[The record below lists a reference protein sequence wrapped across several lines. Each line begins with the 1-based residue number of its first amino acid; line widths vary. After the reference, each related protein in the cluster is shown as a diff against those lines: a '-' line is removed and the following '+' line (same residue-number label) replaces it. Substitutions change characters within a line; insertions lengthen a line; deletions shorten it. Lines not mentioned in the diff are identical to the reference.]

1 MANTEKQIMNAAAH
15 ISKQIDKLKD
25 DSPNER
31 GFYSEGVLDALR
43 NLVEGV
49 ATALDVGLNAFYDY
63 EIFNAAVKKSG
74 QGSKDESKVFA
85 FHKLLQISKSHY
97 SMDENAAERLMLKY
111 FDYLIEIRRICAER
125 LNLLILPNLEDYPL
139 DLDEKLEVYHL
150 AIANEIINY
159 RSINVDDGRNWNR
172 YYVERTKPFLV
183 QGQRFYEVTFCN
195 ANDFASKFDRMI
207 GFTDIDLSTDYAVSF
222 ATVKINIEVFERSLP
237 IIFITDY
244 SVSIRPCELSN
255 FGRVLGL
262 GDLTVQRGNVDY
274 QGLMAFLTNSG
285 WNLLDVID
293 LEDRAFMELIELIS
307 LNARVKPVTKILEEA
322 RLKAGA
328 NNSCTGKNTL
338 RYLLL
343 HLPNRVI
350 KRQLAA
356 KGDERLAQTGLSRK
370 CYPFDSMPFAKSLV
384 NHNVRFIDVARAI
397 DVSGHEQQ
405 LLARRVRS
413 AIKKQ
418 TSIYIPDD
426 EFETTSNWK
435 ELLNKYNAQLYKGH
449 ADQKIVQ
456 DKGHVFI
463 QEFEDSL
470 YASVKEIKALTGV
483 TDPNFSANAN
493 KFLQQYKAKHPEV
506 HIDVE
511 KMTALSNLFTKSSVA
526 FVYGAAGTG
535 KTYFINLVA
544 QLFEESNIL
553 FLAHTKPAIQNLK
566 ERIKSQNGFTFAT
579 IVSFVKSGRYP
590 TNYDLVVI
598 DESSTVSNRN
608 FKDLMNKVK
617 AEKYLFVGD
626 VYQIESI
633 EFGNWFSVS
642 RDFVPKHS
650 LLELTVPF
658 RTDDASL
665 KDLWA
670 SVRTLDGTVLERLE
684 RGGHSCKLDS
694 SFFEPALVTEDE
706 ITLCLN
712 YDGIFG
718 INNVNAF
725 MQALNPAPSIEWN
738 SSVYKVD
745 DPVLF
750 NDSTLL
756 GDVVYNNLRGIIKK
770 IDIQPRSSAWFEV
783 EIDRNPEEIKDF
795 FQANNINELSHCGGS
810 TIGFRVMS
818 QATNDFDFQDH
829 KSRVPFQVAYAVS
842 IHKSQGLEYDSVRIV
857 ITDEASERISH
868 NIFYTAIT
876 RTKRDLKVFWS
887 PEVQRSVLE
896 SFSSD
901 RSKKDAGILSARYPD
916 LRK

>member
-1 MANTEKQIMNAAAH
+1 MANTEQQIMNAAGH
-15 ISKQIDKLKD
+15 ISKQITKLKN
-25 DSPNER
+25 DSPTER
-31 GFYSEGVLDALR
+31 GFYSEGMLDALR

-49 ATALDVGLNAFYDY
+49 ATALDVGLDAFYDY
-63 EIFNAAVKKSG
+63 EVFKAAVKAIG

-111 FDYLIEIRRICAER
+111 FDYLIDIRRICADR
-125 LNLLILPNLEDYPL
+125 LNLSILSNLEDFPL
-139 DLDEKLEVYHL
+139 DQDEKLRVYHL
-150 AIANEIINY
+150 AIANEIINF
-159 RSINVDDGRNWNR
+159 RSISADEGRYWNR

-183 QGQRFYEVTFCN
+183 QGQRFYEVTFSN
-195 ANDFASKFDRMI
+195 ANDFTGKFDRMI
-207 GFTDIDLSTDYAVSF
+207 GFTDIDLSSDYAVSF
-222 ATVKINIEVFERSLP
+222 DTVKINIEVFGRSLP
-237 IIFITDY
+237 VILITDY
-244 SVSIRPCELSN
+244 SVSIRPCELTN
-255 FGRVLGL
+255 YGKALGL
-262 GDLTVQRGNVDY
+262 GDLPVQRGNVDY
-274 QGLMAFLTNSG
+274 QGLMGFLTSSG

-293 LEDRAFMELIELIS
+293 LGDQAFRELIELIS
-307 LNARVKPVTKILEEA
+307 LNAKTKSVTRILEEA

-328 NNSCTGKNTL
+328 NSLYTGKNTL

-343 HLPNRVI
+343 HLPNRFI

-356 KGDERLAQTGLSRK
+356 TKDERLGQTGLSRK
-370 CYPFDSMPFAKSLV
+370 CYSFERMPFAMSLA
-384 NHNVRFIDVARAI
+384 NHNVRFIDVVRAV
-397 DVSGHEQQ
+397 DMSGHEQQ
-405 LLARRVRS
+405 LFARRLRS
-413 AIKKQ
+413 AIKEQ
-418 TSIYIPDD
+418 ASIYIPDE
-426 EFETTSNWK
+426 EFETIANWK
-435 ELLNKYNAQLYKGH
+435 ELLHEYNSKLYTGH
-449 ADQKIVQ
+449 ADQKIVR

-483 TDPNFSANAN
+483 TDLNFSANAN
-493 KFLQQYKAKHPEV
+493 NFLQQYQADNPEAD
-506 HIDVE
+506 IDAE
-511 KMTALSNLFTKSSVA
+511 KMNALSNLFTKSSVA
-526 FVYGAAGTG
+526 LVYGAAGTG

-544 QLFEESNIL
+544 RLFEESRIL
-553 FLAHTKPAIQNLK
+553 FLAHTKPAMQNLK
-566 ERIKSQNGFTFAT
+566 ERIKPQSSFTFAT
-579 IVSFVKSGRYP
+579 IASFVKSGRYP

-598 DESSTVSNRN
+598 DECSTVSNRS

-642 RDFVPKHS
+642 REFVPKHS
-650 LLELTVPF
+650 RLELTVPF
-658 RTDDASL
+658 RTKDDSL
-665 KDLWA
+665 KDLWT
-670 SVRTLDGTVLERLE
+670 SVRKLDGTVLERLE
-684 RGGHSCKLDS
+684 RGGHSCELDS
-694 SFFEPALVTEDE
+694 NFFEPGSMTKDE

-725 MQALNPAPSIEWN
+725 MQALNPAPPVEWN
-738 SSVYKVD
+738 SSVYKVE

-756 GDVVYNNLRGIIKK
+756 GSVVYNNLRGVIKK
-770 IDIQPRSSAWFEV
+770 IDIRQSAYAWFEI
-783 EIDRNPEEIKDF
+783 EIDRNPEELEEF
-795 FQANNINELSHCGGS
+795 FQANNIDELSYCGGS
-810 TIGFRVMS
+810 KIGFKVMS
-818 QATNDFDFQDH
+818 QSTNDFDHQDRT
-829 KSRVPFQVAYAVS
+829 SRVPFQVAYAVS

-876 RTKRDLKVFWS
+876 RTKRNLKIFWS

-896 SFSSD
+896 EFSSN
-901 RSKKDAGILSARYPD
+901 RSKKDAGILSARYPQ

>member
-1 MANTEKQIMNAAAH
+1 MANTEMQIKNAAGH
-15 ISKQIDKLKD
+15 ISKQITKLND
-25 DSPNER
+25 DSPSER
-31 GFYSEGVLDALR
+31 GFYSEGMLDALR

-49 ATALDVGLNAFYDY
+49 ATALDVGLDAFYDY
-63 EIFNAAVKKSG
+63 EIFKAAVKNSG

-111 FDYLIEIRRICAER
+111 FDYLIEIRRICADR
-125 LNLLILPNLEDYPL
+125 LNLSILPNLEDFPL
-139 DLDEKLEVYHL
+139 DLDEKLQVYHL
-150 AIANEIINY
+150 AIANKITDY
-159 RSINVDDGRNWNR
+159 RSIGANGGMNWNR

-183 QGQRFYEVTFCN
+183 QGQRFYEVTFSN
-195 ANDFASKFDRMI
+195 ANDFTGKFDRMI
-207 GFTDIDLSTDYAVSF
+207 GFTDVDLSSDYAVSF
-222 ATVKINIEVFERSLP
+222 NTVKINIEVFGRLLP
-237 IIFITDY
+237 IILITDY
-244 SVSIRPCELSN
+244 SVSIRPCELTN
-255 FGRVLGL
+255 YGRALGL
-262 GDLTVQRGNVDY
+262 GELTVQRGNVDY
-274 QGLMAFLTNSG
+274 QRLMSFLTNSG

-293 LEDRAFMELIELIS
+293 LEDRAFRKLIELIS
-307 LNARVKPVTKILEEA
+307 LGAKTKSVTRILEEA
-322 RLKAGA
+322 RLKAGVK
-328 NNSCTGKNTL
+328 SSYTGRNTL

-350 KRQLAA
+350 KQQLAA
-356 KGDERLAQTGLSRK
+356 PRDKRLGQTGLSSK
-370 CYPFDSMPFAKSLV
+370 CYSFERMPFAMSLA
-384 NHNVRFIDVARAI
+384 NHNVRFIDVARVI
-397 DVSGHEQQ
+397 DISRHEHQ
-405 LLARRVRS
+405 LLTRRVRL

-418 TSIYIPDD
+418 ASIYIPDE

-435 ELLNKYNAQLYKGH
+435 ELLDKYNSQLYVGH
-449 ADQKIVQ
+449 ADQKIIQ

-470 YASVKEIKALTGV
+470 YTSVKEIKALTGV
-483 TDPNFSANAN
+483 TDPKYSSIANN
-493 KFLQQYKAKHPEV
+493 FLQRYRAENPDA
-506 HIDVE
+506 HIDAE

-526 FVYGAAGTG
+526 LVYGGAGTG

-544 QLFEESNIL
+544 RLFEESGIL
-553 FLAHTKPAIQNLK
+553 FLAHTKPAMQNLK
-566 ERIKSQNGFTFAT
+566 ERIKPQSGFTFAT
-579 IVSFVKSGRYP
+579 IASFTKSGRYP

-598 DESSTVSNRN
+598 DECSTVSNRS
-608 FKDLMNKVK
+608 FKDLMTKVK

-642 RDFVPKHS
+642 REFVPKHS
-650 LLELTVPF
+650 RLELTVPF
-658 RTDDASL
+658 RTKDDSL
-665 KDLWA
+665 KSLWT
-670 SVRTLDGTVLERLE
+670 SVRNLDGTVLERLE
-684 RGGHSCKLDS
+684 RGGHSCELDS
-694 SFFEPALVTEDE
+694 SFFEPGRVTKDE

-725 MQALNPAPSIEWN
+725 MQALNPQPPVEWN

-756 GDVVYNNLRGIIKK
+756 GDVVYNNLRGVIKK
-770 IDIQPRSSAWFEV
+770 IEVRPRASAWFEV
-783 EIDRNPEEIKDF
+783 EIDRNPEELAEF
-795 FQANNINELSHCGGS
+795 FRTYNIDELSYCGGS
-810 TIGFRVMS
+810 TIGFRIMS
-818 QATNDFDFQDH
+818 QSTNDFDVQDR

-876 RTKRDLKVFWS
+876 RTKRDLKIFWS

-896 SFSSD
+896 GLSSN